1 MRKQVSN
8 IDLLGE
14 NLEIIDE
21 NLRNSIYAYTNLAG
35 NSRLVT
41 VGKGGAQFTTINEAI
56 RYANKIGCSKYNPIT
71 IFVYGGVYAEQI
83 VLNDVHGLN
92 IIGTS
97 PDNTIIQFNGT
108 YPNCVIHVQGDVNFS
123 NLTIQNL
130 NSTAYAVHCDPVDSL
145 VQGTVTFNNCIIEG
159 GTSSIG
165 YGSGQNTEL
174 RVTNCILSGNS
185 SILYAH
191 NSSYARTNQSLIVR
205 DCVFKHTTE
214 EFVVL
219 LDDAGY
225 TNNDTKSPM
234 RVVFAN
240 NTSDVSN
247 YPKVRFRKATG
258 LPAGWFT
265 YLPANDS
272 NILFGTGNNGNSGI
286 NGLNFYLGK
295 VDVSKYITLPAN
307 PDSSG
312 YYRVS
317 VDVPVDAN
325 NYNATI
331 NDVTLPGV
339 GSVTANFNVESRA
352 NRCVNLVTSDSNYAG
367 RSMALSLTLV
377 TL

>member
-1 MRKQVSN
+1 MGKKVSN

-21 NLRNSIYAYTNLAG
+21 NLRNSIYTYTNLAG

-41 VGKGGAQFTTINEAI
+41 VGKGGAQFTTINDAVT
-56 RYANKIGCSKYNPIT
+56 YANKIGYSKYNPIT

-92 IIGTS
+92 IIGAS
-97 PDNTIIQFNGT
+97 PDNTVIQFNDV
-108 YPNCVIHVQGDVNFS
+108 YPDCVIHVQGDIHFR
-123 NLTIQNL
+123 NLRIQNL
-130 NSTAYAVHCDPVDSL
+130 NSTAYAVHCDPVDTS
-145 VQGTVTFNNCIIEG
+145 VEGTVTFNNCIIQG
-159 GTSSIG
+159 GSSAIG

-174 RVTNCILSGNS
+174 RVTNCILSGNN

-191 NSSYARTNQSLIVR
+191 NSSYTRTNQSLIVTN
-205 DCVFKHTTE
+205 CLFKHTTE
-214 EFVVL
+214 EFVVM

-240 NTSDVSN
+240 NTSDYSG
-247 YPKVRFRKATG
+247 YPKVRFRKTTG

-265 YLPANDS
+265 YLPVYDA
-272 NILFGTGNNGNSGI
+272 NILFGTGNNGNIGI

-307 PDSSG
+307 PDIGG

-339 GSVTANFNVESRA
+339 GSVTANFSVESRA
-352 NRCVNLVTSDSNYAG
+352 NRCVHIVTSDSNYAG
-367 RSMALSLTLV
+367 KSMSLSLSLV

>member
-1 MRKQVSN
+1 MGKEISN

-14 NLEIIDE
+14 NLKIIDE
-21 NLRNSIYAYTNLAG
+21 NLRYSIYAYTNLAG

-56 RYANKIGCSKYNPIT
+56 AYANKIGYSKYNPIT
-71 IFVYGGVYAEQI
+71 IFVYGGVYEEQI

-92 IIGTS
+92 IIGAS
-97 PDNTIIQFNGT
+97 PDNTIIQFNDA
-108 YPNCVIHVQGDVNFS
+108 YPDCVIHVQGDVYFS
-123 NLTIQNL
+123 NLRIQNL
-130 NSTAYAVHCDPVDSL
+130 NTTTYAAHCDPVDTL
-145 VQGTVTFNNCIIEG
+145 VEGVVTFNNCIIQG
-159 GTSSIG
+159 GTSAIG

-191 NSSYARTNQSLIVR
+191 NSSYTRTNQSLIVT
-205 DCVFKHTTE
+205 DCLFKHTTE

-240 NTSDVSN
+240 NTSDYSG
-247 YPKVRFRKATG
+247 YPKVRFRKTTG

-265 YLPANDS
+265 YLPVYDA

-307 PDSSG
+307 PDNGG

-339 GSVTANFNVESRA
+339 GSVTANFSVESRA
-352 NRCVNLVTSDSNYAG
+352 NRCVHIVTSDSNYAG
-367 RSMALSLTLV
+367 KSMSLSLSLV

>member
-1 MRKQVSN
+1 MSKEVSN

-21 NLRNSIYAYTNLAG
+21 NLRNSIYTYTNLAG

-41 VGKGGAQFTTINEAI
+41 VGKGGAQFATINEAI
-56 RYANKIGCSKYNPIT
+56 TYANKIGYSKYKPIT

-92 IIGTS
+92 IIGAS
-97 PDNTIIQFNGT
+97 PDNTVIQFNGV
-108 YPNCVIHVQGDVNFS
+108 YPDCVIHVQGDIHFR
-123 NLTIQNL
+123 NLRIQNL
-130 NSTAYAVHCDPVDSL
+130 NSTAYAIHCDPLDTSVE
-145 VQGTVTFNNCIIEG
+145 GTVTFNNCIIQG
-159 GTSSIG
+159 GSSAIG

-174 RVTNCILSGNS
+174 RVTNCILSGNN

-191 NSSYARTNQSLIVR
+191 NSSYTRTNQSLIVT
-205 DCVFKHTTE
+205 DCLFKHTTE
-214 EFVVL
+214 EFVVM

-234 RVVFAN
+234 RVIFAN
-240 NTSDVSN
+240 NTSDISG
-247 YPKVRFRKATG
+247 YPKVRFRKTTG

-265 YLPANDS
+265 YLPVNDA

-307 PDSSG
+307 PDNGG

-317 VDVPVDAN
+317 IDVPVDAN

-339 GSVTANFNVESRA
+339 GSVTANFSVESRA
-352 NRCVNLVTSDSNYAG
+352 NRCVNIVTSDSNYAG
-367 RSMALSLTLV
+367 KSMSLSLSLV

>member
-1 MRKQVSN
+1 MGKEVSN

-14 NLEIIDE
+14 NLEIIDK
-21 NLRNSIYAYTNLAG
+21 NLRYSIYAYTNLAG

-56 RYANKIGCSKYNPIT
+56 AYANKIGYSKYNPIT
-71 IFVYGGVYAEQI
+71 IFVYGGVYEEQI

-92 IIGTS
+92 IIGAS
-97 PDNTIIQFNGT
+97 PDNTIIQFNDG
-108 YPNCVIHVQGDVNFS
+108 YPDCVIHVQGDVCFS
-123 NLTIQNL
+123 NLKIQNL
-130 NSTAYAVHCDPVDSL
+130 NTTAYAVHCDPVDTL
-145 VQGTVTFNNCIIEG
+145 VEGTVTFNNCIIQG
-159 GTSSIG
+159 GTSAIG

-191 NSSYARTNQSLIVR
+191 NSSYTRTNQSLIVT
-205 DCVFKHTTE
+205 DCLFKHTTE

-240 NTSDVSN
+240 NTSDCSN
-247 YPKVRFRKATG
+247 YPKVRFRKTTG

-265 YLPANDS
+265 YLPVNDA

-307 PDSSG
+307 PGNGG

-317 VDVPVDAN
+317 VDVPVDAY

-339 GSVTANFNVESRA
+339 GSVTANFSVESRA
-352 NRCVNLVTSDSNYAG
+352 NRCVHIVTSDSNYAG
-367 RSMALSLTLV
+367 KSMALSLSLV